1 MRAVTALNGVGEI
14 FFSMPD
20 KKTQLVNDVLVK
32 AKELVA
38 GAGSKKRISPQRLIT
53 TKRGSQ
59 GKSSTRP

>member
-38 GAGSKKRISPQRLIT
+38 GAGSKKRISPQRFIT